1 MRDDL
6 DIAEA
11 AFLGLVVLM
20 AGLAIRIAGEVMG
33 FIR

>member
-20 AGLAIRIAGEVMG
+20 AGLAIRIAGELTG